1 MSIEQGLLVWL
12 QAELS
17 LDAYWLERPEGV
29 KRCCV
34 YRCISPG
41 TISGN
46 LKSPGIKAD
55 TYSITVYHDD
65 PEKGRIAADIIRTK
79 LNDFNGDLGSYPV
92 QHIQPTGGFD
102 QILNTEAG
110 IKVYQFNRDL
120 LINH

>member
-1 MSIEQGLLVWL
+1 MKIGQGLIAWL
-12 QAELS
+12 EVELK
-17 LDAYWLERPEGV
+17 LDAFWLERPEGV

-65 PEKGRIAADIIRTK
+65 PDKGHAAAEIIRTK
-79 LNDFNGDLGSYPV
+79 LNDFTGDLGGYPV
-92 QHIQPTGGFD
+92 QQIQPTGGFD
-102 QILNTEAG
+102 QILNAEAG